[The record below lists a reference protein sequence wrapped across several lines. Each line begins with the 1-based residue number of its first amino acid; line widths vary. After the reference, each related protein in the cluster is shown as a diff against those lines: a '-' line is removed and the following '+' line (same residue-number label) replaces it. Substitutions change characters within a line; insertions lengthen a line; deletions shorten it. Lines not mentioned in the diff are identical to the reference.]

1 MSFWENLI
9 GAYLGTVLGGV
20 TMGLIGFFLIKFL
33 IKRLSTDPEI
43 IKWFR
48 ALKRKILD
56 DAEN

>member
-1 MSFWENLI
+1 MSFWESLI
-9 GAYLGTVLGGV
+9 GSYLGTVLGSL

-33 IKRLSTDPEI
+33 IKRVSQDPEI

-56 DAEN
+56 ENDD